1 MSLIQNYCDLLRITH
16 VGDTNMITFIL
27 KSYVRWRN

>member
-1 MSLIQNYCDLLRITH
+1 MLHIMH

-27 KSYVRWRN
+27 ESYVQWRN

>member
-1 MSLIQNYCDLLRITH
+1 MLRIMH

-27 KSYVRWRN
+27 E

>member
-1 MSLIQNYCDLLRITH
+1 MLHIMH

-27 KSYVRWRN
+27 ESYMRWRNKCVHSLGL

>member
-1 MSLIQNYCDLLRITH
+1 MH